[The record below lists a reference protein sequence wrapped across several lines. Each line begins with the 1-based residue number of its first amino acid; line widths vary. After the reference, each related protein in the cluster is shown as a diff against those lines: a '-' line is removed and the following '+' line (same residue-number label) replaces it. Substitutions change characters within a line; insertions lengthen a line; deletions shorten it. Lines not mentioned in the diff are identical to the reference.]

1 MPHWDVATEETPVA
15 EGPISARTVE
25 LWISYVL
32 RVGVVLSGSVILI
45 GVALYVGGRHSDAAP
60 PSLSALLD
68 SKSTPVHI
76 SDIVDR
82 AAHLRPIG
90 LIELGLLLLI
100 LTPVVRV
107 AMTVML
113 FAIDWDPVF
122 LVIVCVVLAILVVGI
137 TGYVG

>member
-1 MPHWDVATEETPVA
+1 MPHWDAAAEETPVA

-32 RVGVVLSGSVILI
+32 RAGVLVSGSVILL

-68 SKSTPVHI
+68 SKSTPVHM
-76 SDIVDR
+76 SDVVDR
-82 AAHLRPIG
+82 AVHLHPIG

-107 AMTVML
+107 AMTVLL
-113 FAIDWDPVF
+113 FAIDWDPMF
-122 LVIVCVVLAILVVGI
+122 LVIVCVVLGILIVGI

>member
-1 MPHWDVATEETPVA
+1 
-15 EGPISARTVE
+15 
-25 LWISYVL
+25 
-32 RVGVVLSGSVILI
+32 
-45 GVALYVGGRHSDAAP
+45 
-60 PSLSALLD
+60 
-68 SKSTPVHI
+68 VHI